1 MTLILSPVVLLISL
15 LKLKVIKEMC
25 PLSVNIILFI
35 IILRLF
41 LIFDLII
48 TTLERP
54 IFNKIKVKNAD
65 SDDLYVVSLVLTFI
79 ILIYLAE
86 FVWPQSMISV
96 LSWLNLRLAFA
107 YLFLFIPMVVILNS
121 ITKITYS
128 VELSKI

>member
-35 IILRLF
+35 IILLLF
-41 LIFDLII
+41 LIFALII
-48 TTLERP
+48 TTLEKP

-121 ITKITYS
+121 VTKITYS